1 MFFISHEYVVIRVT
15 IFFQRFLLIELSAH
29 EDKWLVAI
37 KYLLRRKKENKKC
50 NWKREEKKMI

>member
-50 NWKREEKKMI
+50 N